1 MPRSL
6 TTEQISEFQ
15 DNGYLIVP
23 KLFDA
28 EEARILHAAAKADKA
43 FSKHAYDLE
52 DGEGGKAQ
60 LVLWNKAGEDLWGAI
75 ARSERIVDAME
86 ALLGDEVY
94 HYHSKMSIKRP
105 RTGGAWSWHQD
116 YGYWYQ
122 NGCLFP
128 DMASAFIAIDPNT
141 KANGCLQVL
150 RGSHKMGRIEH
161 GRFGDQTGAAP
172 DRVDAAKNNMEIIY
186 VEIEPGDTLFFHSNT
201 LHRSDQN
208 TSEHPR
214 WSLLCCYNTKHNNPY
229 KESHHP
235 FYEPIEKMPNNAI
248 KEMGAKLFESSTEF
262 WDPVEDETVGNNK
275 E

>member
-75 ARSERIVDAME
+75 ARSERIIDAME

-161 GRFGDQTGAAP
+161 GRFGDQTGADP
-172 DRVDAAKNNMEIIY
+172 DRVDACLLY
-186 VEIEPGDTLFFHSNT
+186 
-201 LHRSDQN
+201 
-208 TSEHPR
+208 TSPSPR
-214 WSLLCCYNTKHNNPY
+214 
-229 KESHHP
+229 
-235 FYEPIEKMPNNAI
+235 
-248 KEMGAKLFESSTEF
+248 
-262 WDPVEDETVGNNK
+262 D
-275 E
+275 